1 MDMYI
6 QYCFIA
12 VATIIVISLFVYY
25 LMKKNNQANKKNI
38 VNLVLCTVITILTAI
53 LTPPVAKVFVRE
65 LSFPMLGAV
74 IITVILF
81 ICLICAL
88 FYLLESK
95 LTKLYGEEP
104 AQDTDETSNEN
115 TLTIE
120 DSSQQEEQPILD
132 KKEEAEEQTE
142 YKEDNLVLQLKS
154 VIDEEEEPVIHFESE
169 EAEAEPQIE
178 YQDQDLVLSL
188 ESEEEE
194 LEPQTDYQEGE
205 QVLRFESE
213 EVEAEP
219 QIEYQDQDLALS
231 LESEESEAE
240 PQTDYQEGEQVLR
253 LESEEVEAE
262 PQIEYQEDTNEKLPE
277 NEEVEEKYQIEYDEY
292 KQEDDEPVEV
302 EPVEVLGNFG
312 KSSEIDE
319 DSKILADETS
329 REFTMDNREDILK
342 ILEKAMD
349 DKDNKD
355 YEAAIKAY
363 EAALVLRPDK
373 ELCYLIILDLCSLY
387 KMTGQTEL
395 VYKLLD
401 SNPCELLDSDK
412 KADIIRNIN
421 I

>member
-219 QIEYQDQDLALS
+219 QIEYQ
-231 LESEESEAE
+231 
-240 PQTDYQEGEQVLR
+240 
-253 LESEEVEAE
+253 
-262 PQIEYQEDTNEKLPE
+262 EDTNEKLPE

-329 REFTMDNREDILK
+329 REFTMDNREDLLK

>member
-219 QIEYQDQDLALS
+219 QIEYQ
-231 LESEESEAE
+231 
-240 PQTDYQEGEQVLR
+240 
-253 LESEEVEAE
+253 
-262 PQIEYQEDTNEKLPE
+262 EDTNEKLPE